1 MDNLMSLQAASMPL
15 VSLVCLISGAALFV
29 SRFLFNSRPKQ
40 LPLPPGPPG
49 APLVGNLLQ
58 APKRNPWEK
67 YAEWSKKYGPIM
79 TLKNGNTITIVIT
92 SYDIVFDLLEKNN
105 YVFSSRPQLRVLQR
119 IGLGLTTSFLPDND
133 TWRTHRG
140 LRRAVLSP
148 AMAKKYRPLQS
159 LESLQLLHELRSSTA
174 DFSQCLRR
182 SAISLFLTIAYGK
195 RLPVETPEVLEME
208 DTVAHIG
215 AVSEACFRGTEMLA
229 EFIPIFKYLPGNGAW
244 KKEADRISAWYTELY
259 LKRFREALKLPSW
272 NWAKHYETAK
282 HANGMG
288 ELELAYCIGSVY
300 EAALTPYELARV
312 VLLCAIFHP
321 DEAAKMQR
329 QIDEVVGR
337 NRLPNWEDADKL
349 PLVSAFYREALRWRP
364 WSPLATPR
372 AASEEIH
379 YMGYRIPK
387 DATIIINQWAL
398 DRDPAIFED
407 PEAFRPQRWL
417 ENPDLPHVRYGYG
430 HRGCP
435 GQHVGK
441 DYMFINMAR
450 LFWAYDVGY
459 AYEDGKKVELD
470 LKAMMDPR
478 NEIAFFNQVP
488 DFKAALTIR
497 DARTE
502 KLVEEAW
509 MTAEKDE
516 QKLLAEVGVLEF
528 GK

>member
-1 MDNLMSLQAASMPL
+1 MDNLTSLQLASTPL
-15 VSLVCLISGAALFV
+15 VSFLCLLSGAVLFV
-29 SRFLFNSRPKQ
+29 SRFLFKSRPKT

-49 APLVGNLLQ
+49 APIVGNLFQ

-67 YAEWSKKYGPIM
+67 YLEWSKKYGPIM
-79 TLKNGNTITIVIT
+79 TLKNGSNITIVIT
-92 SYDIVFDLLEKNN
+92 SYDVVFDLLEKNN
-105 YVFSSRPQLRVLQR
+105 YVFSSRPQLPAIER
-119 IGLGLTTSFLPDND
+119 IGLNLTTSFLPDND
-133 TWRTHRG
+133 RWRTHRG

-148 AMAKKYRPLQS
+148 VMAQKYRPLQS
-159 LESLQLLHELRSSTA
+159 LESLQLLNELRSSTA

-182 SAISLFLTIAYGK
+182 SAVSLFLAIAYGK
-195 RLPVETPEVLEME
+195 RLPVETQEVIDME
-208 DTVAHIG
+208 ETVAHIG
-215 AVSEACFRGTEMLA
+215 AVNESCFRGTEVLA
-229 EFIPIFKYLPGNGAW
+229 EFFPILRYLPGTGAW
-244 KKEADRISAWYTELY
+244 KKEADRIQAWHTDLY
-259 LKRFREALKLPSW
+259 LKRFREALTLPSW
-272 NWAKHYETAK
+272 NWAKQYEKTK
-282 HANGMG
+282 HAKGME

-300 EAALTPYELARV
+300 EAALTPYELVRV

-321 DEAAKMQR
+321 EETAKMQR

-337 NRLPNWEDADKL
+337 DRLPTWEDSGRL

-372 AASEEIH
+372 ATTDEIT
-379 YMGYRIPK
+379 YKGYRIPK
-387 DATIIINQWAL
+387 DATVIINQWAL
-398 DRDPAIFED
+398 DRDPEIFGD

-417 ENPDLPHVRYGYG
+417 DNPDLPHVRYGYG

-459 AYEDGKKVELD
+459 AYEDGKKVDLD
-470 LKAMMDPR
+470 LQAMMDPR

-488 DFKAALTIR
+488 DFKAGLTIR

-502 KLVEEAW
+502 KMVDEAW
-509 MTAEKDE
+509 ATAEKDE
-516 QKLLAEVGVLEF
+516 QVLLADVGVLEF
-528 GK
+528 AK